1 MVLTAVGANKADFSH
16 PDRGGRPIVR
26 DDFSGRHVLLLR
38 HPMAGSPG

>member
-16 PDRGGRPIVR
+16 PNRGGSVR